1 MSDHG
6 GRLPLLAADGLEP
19 EQQELYDEIARGPR
33 AAGPFS
39 VVDGD
44 GHLLG
49 PFNALLHAPG
59 VGAPVERLGAAL
71 RFSGEI
77 DARTREL
84 VICSVAAHWR
94 SDYEWYTHSRMGR
107 SVGVSPAE
115 LESVRDGQI
124 PESASSS
131 EVAALRLTLAL
142 LRDRTVPVEV
152 YAGVVDHH
160 GATGVVEL
168 CALVGYYQ
176 LLGGMLAAADIPA
189 PVSDDDAEGVQ

>member
-1 MSDHG
+1 MAGSGVAKGMRRPTTTTRDRGVRAAWKAAPLSDHG

-49 PFNALLHAPG
+49 PFNALLHTPG
-59 VGAPVERLGAAL
+59 VGAP
-71 RFSGEI
+71 
-77 DARTREL
+77 
-84 VICSVAAHWR
+84 
-94 SDYEWYTHSRMGR
+94 
-107 SVGVSPAE
+107 
-115 LESVRDGQI
+115 
-124 PESASSS
+124 
-131 EVAALRLTLAL
+131 
-142 LRDRTVPVEV
+142 
-152 YAGVVDHH
+152 VDHH

-176 LLGGMLAAADIPA
+176 LLGGVLAAADIPA

>member
-19 EQQELYDEIARGPR
+19 EQQELHAQIARGPR

-44 GHLLG
+44 GRLLG
-49 PFNALLHAPG
+49 PFNALLHSPG

-84 VICSVAAHWR
+84 VICSVATHWR
-94 SDYEWYTHSRMGR
+94 SDYEWYAHSRLGR
-107 SVGVSPAE
+107 SVGLSPAE
-115 LESVRDGQI
+115 LESVGDGQI
-124 PESASSS
+124 PESASPS

-152 YAGVVDHH
+152 YAAAVDHH
-160 GATGVVEL
+160 GAAGVVEL
-168 CALVGYYQ
+168 CVLVGYYQ
-176 LLGGMLAAADIPA
+176 LLAGVLAAADIPA
-189 PVSDDDAEGVQ
+189 PVSGDDAQGAQ